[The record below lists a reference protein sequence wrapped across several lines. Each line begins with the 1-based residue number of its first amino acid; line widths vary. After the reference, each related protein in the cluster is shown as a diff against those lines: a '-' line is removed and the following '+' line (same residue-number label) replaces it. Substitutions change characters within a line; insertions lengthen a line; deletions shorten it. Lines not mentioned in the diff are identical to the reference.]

1 MDEVLFKKIQNLKY
15 NRHLSFRAGE
25 DLISEIEHYADKLYL
40 DKSKFIILAIE
51 EYIQK
56 LKDE

>member
-1 MDEVLFKKIQNLKY
+1 MKY